1 MIKESY
7 VDNVLSKLNSFHT
20 SPKFAIKIKMM
31 MVTAQKMMFSITNFF
46 SKCDQIRRKI
56 RIWSHLLKKS
66 VMKNFFFCAVG
77 VAHYLDLKLID
88 NLKLIHW

>member
-7 VDNVLSKLNSFHT
+7 IDNVLSKLNSFHT

-46 SKCDQIRRKI
+46 SKCDQIGGKLEQTIDKI
-56 RIWSHLLKKS
+56 
-66 VMKNFFFCAVG
+66 
-77 VAHYLDLKLID
+77 
-88 NLKLIHW
+88 